1 MLDKVW
7 YALRYVTGHVAEEM
21 IKELPNDKL
30 AEVHERVKK

>member
-1 MLDKVW
+1 MLDRLW
-7 YALRYVTGHVAEEM
+7 YYVRYLTGHVAEDL